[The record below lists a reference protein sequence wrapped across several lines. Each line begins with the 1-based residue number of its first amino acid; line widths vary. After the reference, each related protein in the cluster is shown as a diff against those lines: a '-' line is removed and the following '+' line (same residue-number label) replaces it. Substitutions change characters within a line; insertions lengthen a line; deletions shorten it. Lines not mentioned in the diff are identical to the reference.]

1 MPSEVRSLLAS
12 ELELD
17 ESDVYVTKGL
27 LDQGSLWQLAD
38 LDRPDL
44 KDEPPRAW
52 TQPRLREVQ
61 RGSADL
67 FQVLE
72 AFAAIVA
79 IVVDD
84 EVL

>member
-1 MPSEVRSLLAS
+1 MPKPEPVHA
-12 ELELD
+12 LE
-17 ESDVYVTKGL
+17 G
-27 LDQGSLWQLAD
+27 GQLA
-38 LDRPDL
+38 
-44 KDEPPRAW
+44 
-52 TQPRLREVQ
+52 VQ
-61 RGSADL
+61 RGRGGAIVQAQALVAFDRSRRDVDGLRAGEHTCELGQADL